1 SVVRRVIHC
10 ATGPAGKG
18 WHRQTVSVFPDTGPQ
33 QFAGLNANDPAVC
46 KRCRDP
52 DSNRGCCGHNAEYSP
67 LYDHGQP
74 QALSS
79 SAASKNPLSE
89 CVLCDLVLT
98 PAPLMT
104 PRLQYALRKL
114 DAEGWEKLLK
124 RDTVHIVECHS
135 LKPLEWCPPHEE
147 EAMQL
152 ETDCA
157 VAWRYVC

>member
-1 SVVRRVIHC
+1 
-10 ATGPAGKG
+10 
-18 WHRQTVSVFPDTGPQ
+18 
-33 QFAGLNANDPAVC
+33 
-46 KRCRDP
+46 
-52 DSNRGCCGHNAEYSP
+52 P

-74 QALSS
+74 RDWSS

-104 PRLQYALRKL
+104 PRLQYPLRKR

-135 LKPLEWCPPHEE
+135 LKPLERSPRDSEQ
-147 EAMQL
+147 ARQL
-152 ETDCA
+152 ETDSRF
-157 VAWRYVC
+157 VMGRVGRSIR